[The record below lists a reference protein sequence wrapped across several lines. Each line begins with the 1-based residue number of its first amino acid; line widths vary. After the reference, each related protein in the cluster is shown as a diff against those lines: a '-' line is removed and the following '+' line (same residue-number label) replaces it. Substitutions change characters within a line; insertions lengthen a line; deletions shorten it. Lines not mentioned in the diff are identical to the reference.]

1 MIALYKN
8 RPEVL
13 RFSGEYKT
21 YMNRRGNMEDKQ
33 LREHLDVLKPM
44 QLLFHGMY
52 ERAKVDGSIRTDI
65 PEEEMFITSCI
76 TMLSMAER
84 YAQGLV
90 WLNDPKDDHTQ
101 ELLHLK
107 EMLLLWCQGEK
118 TGGEV

>member
-1 MIALYKN
+1 
-8 RPEVL
+8 
-13 RFSGEYKT
+13 
-21 YMNRRGNMEDKQ
+21 MNRRGNMEDKQ